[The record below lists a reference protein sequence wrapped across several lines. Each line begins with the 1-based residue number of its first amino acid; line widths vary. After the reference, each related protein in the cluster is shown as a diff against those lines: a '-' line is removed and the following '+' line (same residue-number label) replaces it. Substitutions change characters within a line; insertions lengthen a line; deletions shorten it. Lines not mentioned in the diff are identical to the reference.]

1 MRIICKMISII
12 VVLSGQVPYYISFLM
27 LNLQTAILN
36 ELLQWLVVCFT
47 YFVVWLTS
55 LVYCVSRQRSNC
67 GFGSV
72 ADNLVF
78 HLELRSSTVAR
89 NAKIYLTRYL
99 KTKAILMELTLEQHS
114 LICYL

>member
-1 MRIICKMISII
+1 MVSSVFYLFCR
-12 VVLSGQVPYYISFLM
+12 
-27 LNLQTAILN
+27 
-36 ELLQWLVVCFT
+36 LVNN
-47 YFVVWLTS
+47 
-55 LVYCVSRQRSNC
+55 NC

>member
-1 MRIICKMISII
+1 FLKTRITTKIPFPSH
-12 VVLSGQVPYYISFLM
+12 LLPLLNLSFL
-27 LNLQTAILN
+27 QKVKFWESKWSSSILYLILDVESSN
-36 ELLQWLVVCFT
+36 
-47 YFVVWLTS
+47 S
-55 LVYCVSRQRSNC
+55 NLVYSVSRQRSNC

>member
-1 MRIICKMISII
+1 M
-12 VVLSGQVPYYISFLM
+12 
-27 LNLQTAILN
+27 T
-36 ELLQWLVVCFT
+36 
-47 YFVVWLTS
+47 
-55 LVYCVSRQRSNC
+55 QRSNC

-99 KTKAILMELTLEQHS
+99 KTKAVNIDGAYFGTTFPHLLFVSYGNLKPQKLTQS
-114 LICYL
+114 LICSKNLWV